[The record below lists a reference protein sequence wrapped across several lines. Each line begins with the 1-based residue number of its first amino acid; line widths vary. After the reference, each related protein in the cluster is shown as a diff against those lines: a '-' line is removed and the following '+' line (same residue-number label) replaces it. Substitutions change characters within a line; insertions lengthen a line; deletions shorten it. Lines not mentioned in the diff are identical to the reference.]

1 MCVFIK
7 QYYSKFVYVKYDFIL
22 SYNSR
27 WPPIGTKQS
36 IELAYLNT
44 WIMPTFCSGIV
55 YNCTIFVLQN
65 KYMYVVQFPKC
76 FDNVTWLSLNE
87 RTNER
92 TRCERWYFNLD
103 CSLSEIHQC
112 ILSYLFYITIITNVY
127 SSCWLLVQILF
138 SIYINP

>member
-1 MCVFIK
+1 M
-7 QYYSKFVYVKYDFIL
+7 IL
-22 SYNSR
+22 YCHTTAVGLQ
-27 WPPIGTKQS
+27 IGTKQS

-65 KYMYVVQFPKC
+65 KYMYIVQFPKC

-92 TRCERWYFNLD
+92 RNERGVNVD
-103 CSLSEIHQC
+103 
-112 ILSYLFYITIITNVY
+112 ILI
-127 SSCWLLVQILF
+127 
-138 SIYINP
+138 